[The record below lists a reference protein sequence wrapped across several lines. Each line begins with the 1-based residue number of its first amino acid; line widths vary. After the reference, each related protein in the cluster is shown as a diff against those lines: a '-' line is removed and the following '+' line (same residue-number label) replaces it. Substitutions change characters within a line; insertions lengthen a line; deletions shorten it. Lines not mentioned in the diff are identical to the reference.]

1 MKINNSKI
9 ILAKFQDLLKG
20 TNGKTKLLADQFCA
34 VLEEIPELISFINEK
49 NKNIS
54 KIILED
60 LSQGMEIKE
69 YNSGNF
75 IKKVFGKI
83 DDFYM
88 ILSGKILEFEIKYIR
103 TNMTF
108 KEYILYL
115 TRIYLLK
122 EEHLYK
128 DCIEKNKENFPV
140 ATFYNYKKNNCKIE
154 NEKNNLESNK
164 DNDINIISLCN
175 DINTINFNY
184 KEELKKIKK

>member
-108 KEYILYL
+108 KEYILFL

-164 DNDINIISLCN
+164 DNEINIISLCN
-175 DINTINFNY
+175 DINTINFNLT
-184 KEELKKIKK
+184 KRDF